1 MIGSTLAT
9 VNFTDIAT
17 LMDKG
22 LHQSIDE
29 LQTKLIEVGQR
40 IFETYVLLP
49 FEIESVSQKMAEQT
63 QAQQQ

>member
-1 MIGSTLAT
+1 
-9 VNFTDIAT
+9 
-17 LMDKG
+17 MDKG

-49 FEIESVSQKMAEQT
+49 FELESVSQKMAEQT